1 MNLPE
6 FSDAIRGR
14 LFAERVISLFGPLT
28 DEAVSDIAAQLWTL
42 DAAGDDPVTLMLSCR
57 QGSVRSTL
65 ALVDALDVVD
75 VEVHATCLGAIEGPP
90 IGILA
95 ACSRRRAAP
104 NTRLFL
110 RDEPASI
117 GGSYRTLQQSAEVLF
132 EERRQLLERLAASTN
147 GRRSLGDLVADF
159 DKGRTLNAEEAIAYG
174 LFDEVAPE
182 VDRIVA
188 LRRQN
193 PGIGFKRPRP

>member
-1 MNLPE
+1 MNMPE
-6 FSDAIRGR
+6 FPDTIRGR
-14 LFAERVISLFGPLT
+14 LFVERVISLFGPLT
-28 DEAVSDIAAQLWTL
+28 DEAVSDVAAQLWTL
-42 DAAGDDPVTLMLSCR
+42 DAAGDDPVMLMLSCR

-65 ALVDALDVVD
+65 ALVDAFDVVD
-75 VEVHATCLGAIEGPP
+75 VEVHATCLGVLEGPP

-104 NTRLFL
+104 NTRFFL
-110 RDEPASI
+110 RDEPTSI

-132 EERRQLLERLAASTN
+132 EERRQLLERVAASTN

-159 DKGRTLNAEEAIAYG
+159 DKGRTLTAEEAIAYG
-174 LFDEVAPE
+174 LIDEVTPD

-188 LRRQN
+188 FRRQN
-193 PGIGFKRPRP
+193 PGIGFKQPRP

>member
-1 MNLPE
+1 MNTPE
-6 FSDAIRGR
+6 FPDAIRGR
-14 LFAERVISLFGPLT
+14 LFEERVISLFGPLT
-28 DEAVSDIAAQLWTL
+28 DEAVSDVAAQLWTL

-57 QGSVRSTL
+57 QGSVRSTF
-65 ALVDALDVVD
+65 ALVDAFDVVD
-75 VEVHATCLGAIEGPP
+75 VEVHATCLGALEGPP

-104 NTRLFL
+104 NTRFFL
-110 RDEPASI
+110 RDEPTSI

-159 DKGRTLNAEEAIAYG
+159 DKGRTLTAEEAIAYG
-174 LFDEVAPE
+174 LIDEVTPD

-193 PGIGFKRPRP
+193 PGIGFKKPRP